1 MFIQETDEAY
11 WSGVV
16 RVGGEVGWGARGG
29 AWGVWAG
36 ALGGGARW
44 WWGACGVGRLDRHHG
59 LQDKLVV
66 TVDRAVGAQE

>member
-36 ALGGGARW
+36 A
-44 WWGACGVGRLDRHHG
+44 CGVGRLDRHHG